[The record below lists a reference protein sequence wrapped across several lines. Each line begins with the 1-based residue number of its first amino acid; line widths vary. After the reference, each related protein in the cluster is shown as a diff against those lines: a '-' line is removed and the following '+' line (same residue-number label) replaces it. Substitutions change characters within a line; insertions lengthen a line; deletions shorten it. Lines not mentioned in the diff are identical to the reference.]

1 MDSAKKINDLDDDF
15 IVIDEDSDDYEEYD
29 DEDEIENFD
38 DGENCAE
45 NSKNKIVATEVS
57 NNTTLLKIDKF
68 FKELRL
74 VETERWDD
82 ICEEYHTL
90 KHYVI
95 NADLFYNG
103 DISIDLDARLIVYGD
118 ICAKN
123 IFINSC
129 IEVIGNVKATYIEAK
144 TSVKISGNV
153 NALDFKADSFDV
165 YNFDYYDIEIGGN
178 LNLSGYIY
186 ADNITVGG
194 YIKVYGIIAYN
205 NIIAQ
210 GSIFVDTGI
219 RALGDVVSSEDIIS
233 EEDIIANGKIHAGE
247 EIIAKGQI
255 KSGGSIS
262 ADWNIKA
269 DKNICADDYISSG
282 GSIKSGKGII
292 AGGHIKAKGF
302 IRCENRIFAGIS
314 YEKTS
319 ATSDKTISCSNLR
332 NGEVCYGK
340 LIETSNDDHDNYT
353 ANSKTAISYIGNIGN
368 TEFCNSNTQIY
379 DMTIEELDFSV
390 RTFNCLKRAGLDTVG
405 DLTEKTYDDMIK
417 VRNLGRKSLE
427 EVILKLHSLGV
438 TLKDYEKHPPIT

>member
-1 MDSAKKINDLDDDF
+1 MDNKKKNAYFEDDF
-15 IVIDEDSDDYEEYD
+15 IVVDEDSDDYEEYD

-74 VETERWDD
+74 VETERWDN

-194 YIKVYGIIAYN
+194 YIKVYGIIVYN
-205 NIIAQ
+205 DVMAK
-210 GSIFVDTGI
+210 GSISVDTGI
-219 RALGDVVSSEDIIS
+219 SALGDVVSSEDIIS

-247 EIIAKGQI
+247 EIITKGQI

-262 ADWNIKA
+262 AGWNIKA
-269 DKNICADDYISSG
+269 DKNICANEYISSNG
-282 GSIKSGKGII
+282 NIKSGEGIL
-292 AGGHIKAKGF
+292 AGEYITAKGF
-302 IRCENRIFAGIS
+302 IRCEKRIFAGIS
-314 YEKTS
+314 CTKTS
-319 ATSDKTISCSNLR
+319 DMCNKTIRCSNLR
-332 NGEVCYGK
+332 NGEVCYGN
-340 LIETSNDDHDNYT
+340 LIETSTNDDYT
-353 ANSKTAISYIGNIGN
+353 ASTSKIIVHSGNKVSYSS
-368 TEFCNSNTQIY
+368 TKIY
-379 DMTIEELDFSV
+379 DLTIEELDLSI
-390 RTFNCLKRAGLDTVG
+390 RSFNCLKRAGIDTVG

-427 EVILKLHSLGV
+427 EIIQKLLSLGV
-438 TLKDYEKHPPIT
+438 NLKDYDGCY